1 MIFHAND
8 KKIKKINTICLF
20 HYIFYVMFTKKYFVS
35 QIFFTGLPIFG
46 QLIKKARENNI
57 NVIFIIGGVNSTN
70 TKQAYYDGLAKQFP
84 GGTRNAFSFSFDSN
98 GLLSTILDSYRV
110 NGDKYYLS

>member
-1 MIFHAND
+1 ML
-8 KKIKKINTICLF
+8 CLPKNILF
-20 HYIFYVMFTKKYFVS
+20 LKYFLQDYPSV
-35 QIFFTGLPIFG
+35 G

-110 NGDKYYLS
+110 NGDNYYLS